1 MFIETLRQGTA
12 KLRKKNLKII
22 INEIKTKNRNSKDA
36 SKQTSI
42 KCKM

>member
-1 MFIETLRQGTA
+1 MFIENLRQGTA
-12 KLRKKNLKII
+12 KLKKKNLKII

-36 SKQTSI
+36 SKQTAI